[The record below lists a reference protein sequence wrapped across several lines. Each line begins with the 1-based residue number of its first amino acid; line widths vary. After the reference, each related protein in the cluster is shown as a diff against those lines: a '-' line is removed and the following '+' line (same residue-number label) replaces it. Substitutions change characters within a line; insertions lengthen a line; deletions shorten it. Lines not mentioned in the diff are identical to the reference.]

1 MRNLS
6 DLNDLY
12 SAQDIILFL
21 EIMEKRFS
29 IMQEE
34 TLYKLRKCNSASKLS
49 GCMQREQSKI
59 ILAIPT
65 NNSWKY

>member
-21 EIMEKRFS
+21 ETMEKRFS
-29 IMQEE
+29 IMQKE
-34 TLYKLRKCNSASKLS
+34 TLYK
-49 GCMQREQSKI
+49 
-59 ILAIPT
+59 P
-65 NNSWKY
+65 